1 MVTRLIGAKQERT
14 DMTATLERIVNQVK
28 LLDRREHAEFLAWL
42 ADYELSTMDGWDR
55 EIERD
60 SGPGGRLSE
69 LIGRARRDISEGRTK
84 PLDEF
89 LDNA

>member
-1 MVTRLIGAKQERT
+1 
-14 DMTATLERIVNQVK
+14 MTATLERIVNQVK
-28 LLDRREHAEFLAWL
+28 LLDRRERAEFLAWL
-42 ADYELSTMDGWDR
+42 ADYELSTMDDWDR

-69 LIGRARRDISEGRTK
+69 LITHARGDIAEGRTK

-89 LDNA
+89 LDNT